1 MRRRKPSR
9 RRRDEAS
16 INSAHST
23 AATVVDDRPLSSIN
37 IPTTPT
43 RARALERGV
52 SSDQPSPSRR
62 RYLYRRA
69 PPNIVAR
76 DTSQDVISRVDARHR
91 ARRSRG
97 NFNRAHRAVDRRARP
112 RARPIVRSSNRPTL
126 CANQLTSNFTSN
138 FTSRAARAPRD
149 EDHQPRVR
157 EERQGLDKGARAKPS
172 SRASA
177 RRNGAVPIVSRVAPR
192 PRGTRRR
199 RRLTPRDARAVR
211 PRERGRR
218 VARV

>member
-97 NFNRAHRAVDRRARP
+97 NFNRAHRAVDRP
-112 RARPIVRSSNRPTL
+112 RRRSFDRPTVQRS
-126 CANQLTSNFTSN
+126 APTNFTSNFTSD

>member
-97 NFNRAHRAVDRRARP
+97 NFNRAHRAVDALDRARVRSFDRPTVQRSAPTNSLPTSLPTSLPAPRAHRGMKITSRAFEKNAKGWIKVRARSRHRARP
-112 RARPIVRSSNRPTL
+112 RDAMAP
-126 CANQLTSNFTSN
+126 
-138 FTSRAARAPRD
+138 SR
-149 EDHQPRVR
+149 
-157 EERQGLDKGARAKPS
+157 S
-172 SRASA
+172 SRAS
-177 RRNGAVPIVSRVAPR
+177 RR
-192 PRGTRRR
+192 
-199 RRLTPRDARAVR
+199 ARA
-211 PRERGRR
+211 GRDEDED
-218 VARV
+218 

>member
-97 NFNRAHRAVDRRARP
+97 NFNRAHARRRRVDRAR
-112 RARPIVRSSNRPTL
+112 VRSFDRPTVQRS
-126 CANQLTSNFTSN
+126 APTNFASNFTSN

>member
-97 NFNRAHRAVDRRARP
+97 NFNRAHRAVDR
-112 RARPIVRSSNRPTL
+112 SFDRPTVQRS
-126 CANQLTSNFTSN
+126 APTHFTSNFTSN

>member
-97 NFNRAHRAVDRRARP
+97 NFNRTAPSTDALDRARVRSFDRPTVQRSAPTNSLPTSLPTSLPAPRAHRGMKITSRAFEKNAKGWIKVRARSRHRARP
-112 RARPIVRSSNRPTL
+112 RDAMAP
-126 CANQLTSNFTSN
+126 
-138 FTSRAARAPRD
+138 SR
-149 EDHQPRVR
+149 
-157 EERQGLDKGARAKPS
+157 S
-172 SRASA
+172 SRAS
-177 RRNGAVPIVSRVAPR
+177 RR
-192 PRGTRRR
+192 
-199 RRLTPRDARAVR
+199 ARA
-211 PRERGRR
+211 GRDEDED
-218 VARV
+218 

>member
-97 NFNRAHRAVDRRARP
+97 NFNRAHRAVDRRSTARASDRSIVQPSNALRQPTSLPTSLPPSLPAPRAHRGMKITSRAFEKNAKGWIKVRARSRHRARP
-112 RARPIVRSSNRPTL
+112 RDAMAP
-126 CANQLTSNFTSN
+126 
-138 FTSRAARAPRD
+138 SR
-149 EDHQPRVR
+149 
-157 EERQGLDKGARAKPS
+157 S
-172 SRASA
+172 SRAS
-177 RRNGAVPIVSRVAPR
+177 RR
-192 PRGTRRR
+192 
-199 RRLTPRDARAVR
+199 ARA
-211 PRERGRR
+211 GRDEDED
-218 VARV
+218 

>member
-126 CANQLTSNFTSN
+126 CANQLRFQLH
-138 FTSRAARAPRD
+138 FPRRAHRGMKITSRAFEKNAKGWIKVRARSRHRARPRD
-149 EDHQPRVR
+149 AMAPSR
-157 EERQGLDKGARAKPS
+157 S
-172 SRASA
+172 SRAS
-177 RRNGAVPIVSRVAPR
+177 RR
-192 PRGTRRR
+192 
-199 RRLTPRDARAVR
+199 ARA
-211 PRERGRR
+211 GRDEDED
-218 VARV
+218 

>member
-97 NFNRAHRAVDRRARP
+97 NFNRAHRAVDRAR
-112 RARPIVRSSNRPTL
+112 VRSFDRPTVRRS
-126 CANQLTSNFTSN
+126 APTNFTSN